1 LSKVSENSAWQ
12 SFVMGTYWASA
23 KLVILFAILCYL
35 ISGYQLS
42 AERIFVA
49 VSFFFQLDTFWTIL
63 ISYFDQAALYN
74 SSRLPIALFLPF
86 AFQSIFECRVSLSR
100 LQKFLELEEYDES
113 DTTDKIIADGIAND
127 ETHNEKVPLLKVKSE
142 SSVSSISDDEKPLV
156 ELINYSS
163 TWNAQNAAH
172 EDATVL
178 RNISLS
184 VRRGQLVVIA
194 GAVGSGKSSLLLS
207 ILRETQRTWGSLR
220 TRGRVAYTSQ
230 EAWIFPGTIRD
241 NILFGNPYVK
251 SRYEKAVEICAL
263 KQDFSQCIRKHLRSK
278 ATILVTHQVQHLQSA
293 DLVILMRGGEI
304 VASGDLEELK
314 QTQIYN
320 EIIQETEK
328 SYNMQRTESEG
339 GANVRSIK
347 FSISEETDNVYSKND
362 SLNDLTHSRLSLP
375 SPSISAGSYSPIAG
389 KQEEELPYVEED
401 RAQGAVPWRVYFL
414 YIRAMAHPWI
424 LALLMILTNAAELAT
439 KQYNEKAERNAV
451 HEEYVDHLQLGPFTF
466 RETLTDY
473 RNVFIAMVCT
483 LVVASIIRAFWFRL
497 TQVTAS
503 RVLHDMMF
511 QRVVGTRI
519 IFFDKNPIGRIL
531 NRFSKDIGTLDD
543 QLSFSFFDFA
553 MGMLTFFGYFI
564 VIIVIN
570 PLILAITAPLILVF
584 IFLRSFYLST
594 SRDVK
599 RLEATTRSPLY
610 SHISSVMHGLVLV
623 RAFSNQQFVIS
634 AFHKYQM
641 VSVER
646 IVDYSE
652 LPLEPINE
660 GEKPPDDWPS
670 EGHLHFNN
678 VSFFSFAFLGYLD
691 LCH

>member
-49 VSFFFQLDTFWTIL
+49 
-63 ISYFDQAALYN
+63 AALYN

-127 ETHNEKVPLLKVKSE
+127 ETHNEKMPLLKVKSE

-163 TWNAQNAAH
+163 TWNAQNPAH

-251 SRYEKAVEICAL
+251 SRYDKAVEICAL
-263 KQDFSQCIRKHLRSK
+263 KQDFSQLPFGDKSSVGDRGQSLSGGQKARISLARTIYQDADIYLLDDPLSAVDPAVGRFLFDRCIKKHLRSK

-347 FSISEETDNVYSKND
+347 FSISEGTDNVYSKND

-424 LALLMILTNAAELAT
+424 LALLMILFAATVQAFTNFIDWWLNKWTNAAELAT
-439 KQYNEKAERNAV
+439 KQYEKAERHAV

-553 MGMLTFFGYFI
+553 M
-564 VIIVIN
+564 
-570 PLILAITAPLILVF
+570 
-584 IFLRSFYLST
+584 
-594 SRDVK
+594 
-599 RLEATTRSPLY
+599 
-610 SHISSVMHGLVLV
+610 V
-623 RAFSNQQFVIS
+623 RI
-634 AFHKYQM
+634 
-641 VSVER
+641 
-646 IVDYSE
+646 
-652 LPLEPINE
+652 
-660 GEKPPDDWPS
+660 
-670 EGHLHFNN
+670 
-678 VSFFSFAFLGYLD
+678 
-691 LCH
+691 